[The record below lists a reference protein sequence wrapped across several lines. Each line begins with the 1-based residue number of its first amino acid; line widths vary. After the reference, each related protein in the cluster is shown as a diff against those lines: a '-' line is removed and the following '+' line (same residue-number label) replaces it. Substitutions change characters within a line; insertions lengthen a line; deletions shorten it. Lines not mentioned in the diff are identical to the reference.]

1 MRDNHLMSG
10 LAPGYSLLYKVHALM
25 VLTIV
30 VCWGKLMAV
39 ILDAMK
45 ISEEEP
51 YRSFILL
58 WNLRPK
64 CRQNNIDIAKSNHL
78 IIAVPYVRHYPQL
91 PGRTVLGKVKAI
103 VELVIARDEKYV
115 LIMVG
120 SPVEE
125 KRVR

>member
-1 MRDNHLMSG
+1 MMRDNHLMSG
-10 LAPGYSLLYKVHALM
+10 LALGYSILYKVHALM

-30 VCWGKLMAV
+30 VGWGKLMPV

-51 YRSFILL
+51 YRSLILL

-64 CRQNNIDIAKSNHL
+64 CRQNNIDIAKSNHH
-78 IIAVPYVRHYPQL
+78 IIAVPYVRHDFQL

-103 VELVIARDEKYV
+103 VELVIARSEEHM

-120 SPVEE
+120 SPLEE
-125 KRVR
+125 K

>member
-1 MRDNHLMSG
+1 
-10 LAPGYSLLYKVHALM
+10 M

-30 VCWGKLMAV
+30 VGWGKLITV

-51 YRSFILL
+51 NRPLILL
-58 WNLRPK
+58 RNLRPK
-64 CRQNNIDIAKSNHL
+64 GRQNNIDIAKSNHL
-78 IIAVPYVRHYPQL
+78 VIAVPYVRHYPQL
-91 PGRTVLGKVKAI
+91 PGRAVLSKVKAI

-120 SPVEE
+120 SPLEE